1 MRRLVLLLVLAVPL
15 TGCFTVRP
23 PSLASLGLGDVLGK
37 TEWEYRQ
44 EIDCPDEM
52 IGQAEIS
59 ERRVALMN
67 RLGRNRWELVA
78 IEGVT
83 GPGEIACTVLT
94 FKRRRD

>member
-1 MRRLVLLLVLAVPL
+1 MRRLVVLILLAIPLA
-15 TGCFTVRP
+15 GCFTLKP
-23 PSLASLGLGDVLGK
+23 PSLASLGLGDLLGK

-44 EIDCPDEM
+44 EIDCPDATV
-52 IGQAEIS
+52 GPTEIS

-67 RLGRNRWELVA
+67 RLGRSRWELVA

-83 GPGEIACTVLT
+83 GPGEVACTVLT